1 VNIRRICILGG
12 TGFVGH
18 HLSSHLAAQG
28 YACRVLTRHP
38 QRHRDL
44 QLLPGS
50 DLVGGD
56 IFQPDALR
64 GHFTGCEAVIN
75 LVGILNQRA
84 PRETFRRLHVELVEA
99 IVEAGRRAGIRRYLH
114 MSAVNADAANG
125 KSEYLRSKGEGESR
139 AHTLGQAAMKVT
151 SFRPSVVFGPGDSFF
166 NRFAGLLR
174 LSPGFF
180 PLACPDA
187 RFAPVYVGDVAAA
200 FARSLDDPATFG
212 QHYDLCGPRAFS
224 LRDLVAY
231 TADNI
236 GRPTRILGLG
246 DTASRL
252 QARLLGLL
260 PGKPFTLD
268 NYLSLQTDSLC
279 AENGLQAL
287 GISPRDIDAVVPLYL
302 GGQAQRQRYQVLRR
316 PP

>member
-1 VNIRRICILGG
+1 MNIRRICILGG

-50 DLVGGD
+50 ELVGGD

-174 LSPGFF
+174 LSPGVM
-180 PLACPDA
+180 PLACPNA
-187 RFAPVYVGDVAAA
+187 RFAPVYVGDLVAAMTRA
-200 FARSLDDPATFG
+200 LEDATTWG
-212 QHYDLCGPRAFS
+212 RHYDLCGPGSYTLQELVRYSAKTLG
-224 LRDLVAY
+224 LRRWV
-231 TADNI
+231 
-236 GRPTRILGLG
+236 LGLG
-246 DTASRL
+246 DFSSRM
-252 QARLLGLL
+252 QARLLQHL
-260 PGKPFTLD
+260 PGQPFTMD
-268 NYLSLQTDSLC
+268 NYLSLQTDSVC
-279 AENGLQAL
+279 PENGLEAL
-287 GISPRDIDAVVPLYL
+287 GIDPTPLEAIVPEYLTPRA
-302 GGQAQRQRYQVLRR
+302 G
-316 PP
+316 